1 MKNSLQQLGLLLI
14 SLLLASYSAA
24 YERIVSVNLCT
35 DTLLFS
41 LEDKEN
47 IASVSMLAADP
58 AYSPIYDEIEGIPL
72 NHSLIEELIQLKPDL
87 ILASK
92 YTNLHVIFFL
102 KQLGYNVKQIDTPF
116 SVDGIEDTLRDL
128 GNILGKQEKAEAII
142 ADMQKRKAA
151 VKSRMQGKSR
161 PLLLSFAASGY
172 THGKGSMQGDL
183 IEMAGFTNLAAKVGM
198 QGSGYIGL
206 EQVVYH
212 QPDYMLAQY
221 DESENTH
228 SLSQRVQLHPA
239 LSSGIPNSQAI
250 HVPSNLW
257 ACASP
262 YMIDALELLAQAHPE
277 F

>member
-1 MKNSLQQLGLLLI
+1 MMFYFKPLI
-14 SLLLASYSAA
+14 ALLACLFVASNGLA

-41 LEDKEN
+41 LEDKAN

-58 AYSPIYDEIEGIPL
+58 AYSPIYDQIDGISL

-116 SVDGIEDTLRDL
+116 SVDAIEETIQEL
-128 GNILGKQEKAEAII
+128 GDILGKKEKAAAII
-142 ADMQKRKAA
+142 ADMQQRKAA
-151 VKSRMQGKSR
+151 IKARMKNKSR

-183 IEMAGFTNLAAKVGM
+183 IEMAGFSNLAAEVGM
-198 QGSGYIGL
+198 QGSGYISL

-212 QPDYMLAQY
+212 QPDYMLEQY
-221 DESENTH
+221 GESGNTN

-239 LSSGIPNSQAI
+239 LSQGLPNTQAI
-250 HVPSNLW
+250 SVPSNLW